1 MGDRIPL
8 LRVNEAWE
16 EDRISEEEN
25 RSIVANLESMS
36 QAIIMLVFPSTM
48 QHLNRR
54 RQVTNQPPK
63 YKLKVKL
70 FRKLLSVKCAGK

>member
-8 LRVNEAWE
+8 LRVNEAW
-16 EDRISEEEN
+16 DRISEEEN

-70 FRKLLSVKCAGK
+70 FSSLENC